1 MPDSQLRKELFQS
14 SWIGWL
20 CRAGHYS
27 LGLSQLCPIGAVLC
41 VDDSPA
47 HDLIEQREGIPFF
60 SVERQT
66 RRRHEASD
74 SEADSILPLYRAQ
87 LEELVRRAQGRRRV
101 LASSMSCRTLS
112 EFAADAG
119 CESISNPPELTHW
132 LNDKRNL
139 LAALRQMGL
148 PTIRGQWIRLSES
161 RYSEHSAAMG
171 PALVAQLAHG
181 TSGSGTVFIRSAAE
195 YESAG
200 RRFGDD
206 IVWVAPDLGQLS
218 MNINALALESGT
230 VVSYPSVQLEGL
242 SIVNASRGMYC
253 GNDYVSTADLPSGA
267 ISEVVEQTARIGRWL
282 ASLNYRGLFGL
293 DFVLSPES
301 GRAYA
306 VDLNP
311 RWQGST
317 APLTLAECKVGRFP
331 LAVAELASRM
341 GLIGDA
347 ELLRG
352 AGDYLQPVRAA
363 HLSLRCPDSG
373 WSRVTGALQPGVYAL
388 SPEPV
393 FARAGFRLSDLGSP
407 DEILVA
413 GGVPRPGTLL
423 APKSHAMRFS
433 TEQRIMDVSSRS
445 PLPRSGIA
453 AQRLY
458 QLLGLE
464 PVEAE

>member
-1 MPDSQLRKELFQS
+1 MPHSQQYEELFGA

-41 VDDSPA
+41 VDDSPV

-66 RRRHEASD
+66 RRRFEGRD
-74 SEADSILPLYRAQ
+74 SAADDVLPLYRGQ
-87 LEELVRRAQGRRRV
+87 LEELICRVGGRRRV
-101 LASSMSCRTLS
+101 LAASIPCRTLG
-112 EFAADAG
+112 EFAAGTG
-119 CESISNPPELTHW
+119 CESISNPPELAQW
-132 LNDKRNL
+132 VNDKRNL
-139 LAALRQMGL
+139 LAALRQLGL
-148 PTIRGQWIRLSES
+148 PTIPGQWVRLSES
-161 RYSEHSAAMG
+161 RYTELSAAMG
-171 PALVAQLAHG
+171 SSLVAQLARG
-181 TSGSGTVFIRSAAE
+181 TSGSGTVFIRSAVD
-195 YESAG
+195 YDSAG
-200 RRFGDD
+200 KRFGDAPL
-206 IVWVAPDLGQLS
+206 WVVPDLGELS
-218 MNINALALESGT
+218 MNVNALALESGT

-242 SIVNASRGMYC
+242 SIVNAARGMYC
-253 GNDYVSTADLPSGA
+253 GNDYVSTADLPSG
-267 ISEVVEQTARIGRWL
+267 IVSEVVGQTDRIGRWL

-293 DFVLSPES
+293 DFVVDPES
-301 GRAYA
+301 GQVYA

-331 LAVAELASRM
+331 LAVAELASRL
-341 GLIGDA
+341 GLMGDA

-352 AGDYLQPVRAA
+352 AGEFLEPVRAA

-373 WSRVTGALQPGVYAL
+373 WFRAAGALQAGVYAL
-388 SPEPV
+388 APGPV
-393 FARAGFRLSDLGSP
+393 LARPGLRLSDLDSP
-407 DEILVA
+407 EEILVA

-423 APKSHAMRFS
+423 APKSHALRFT
-433 TEQRIMDVSSRS
+433 TEQRIMDVSSLS
-445 PLPRSGIA
+445 PQLWSGLA